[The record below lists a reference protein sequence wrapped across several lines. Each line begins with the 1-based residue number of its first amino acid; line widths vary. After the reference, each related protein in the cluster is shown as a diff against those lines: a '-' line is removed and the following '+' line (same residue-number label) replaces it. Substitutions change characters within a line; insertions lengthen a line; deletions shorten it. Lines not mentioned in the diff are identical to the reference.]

1 MGYAAVENHY
11 GNNYVTRVDSEDDI
25 DYIMTTCERCGDS
38 DWLSAYTILKNKPDN
53 TLMIHYL
60 NWSVVES

>member
-38 DWLSAYTILKNKPDN
+38 DWVIGIYDTEEQARQHVNDSLFELVSC
-53 TLMIHYL
+53 
-60 NWSVVES
+60 